1 MATALLAGGFAPAA
15 RPFLAARRGLRAL
28 AMIWLGQNV
37 PLCVSAAMR
46 LGLYVDAYGL
56 TYLRIHAGIL
66 IGLVA
71 VGLAL
76 TGWQI
81 WRRRSGL
88 WLLARIGGLGLGALY
103 VSCFVNF
110 AHVIAEENLARGRL
124 DPAHLRSLGP
134 MASAAVAAAWSAAPC
149 GRRRRVV
156 RRALRPAC
164 ACDRRLA

>member
-1 MATALLAGGFAPAA
+1 
-15 RPFLAARRGLRAL
+15 
-28 AMIWLGQNV
+28 
-37 PLCVSAAMR
+37 
-46 LGLYVDAYGL
+46 
-56 TYLRIHAGIL
+56 
-66 IGLVA
+66 
-71 VGLAL
+71 
-76 TGWQI
+76 
-81 WRRRSGL
+81 
-88 WLLARIGGLGLGALY
+88 LARIGGLGLGALY

-134 MASAAVAAAWSAAPC
+134 MASAAVAAAWCAAPC